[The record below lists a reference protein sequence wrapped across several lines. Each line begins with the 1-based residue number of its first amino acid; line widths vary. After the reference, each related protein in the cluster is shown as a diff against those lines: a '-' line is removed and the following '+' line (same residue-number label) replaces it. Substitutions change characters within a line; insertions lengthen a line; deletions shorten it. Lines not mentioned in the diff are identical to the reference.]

1 MSETRRPHA
10 IHTMRRRSNAVSKV
24 ALACGEAASE
34 AARLLGESIEMGG
47 SFQHEVRAAQI
58 IEGVIADLR
67 MISVEAAVA
76 EFEPGHTQRK
86 RSDAEPSP
94 TLDLEA
100 A

>member
-1 MSETRRPHA
+1 MNSARRPHA

-24 ALACGEAASE
+24 AIACGEAASE

-67 MISVEAAVA
+67 MIAADAAVA

-86 RSDAEPSP
+86 KSEVLPSP
-94 TLDLEA
+94 TLGLEA